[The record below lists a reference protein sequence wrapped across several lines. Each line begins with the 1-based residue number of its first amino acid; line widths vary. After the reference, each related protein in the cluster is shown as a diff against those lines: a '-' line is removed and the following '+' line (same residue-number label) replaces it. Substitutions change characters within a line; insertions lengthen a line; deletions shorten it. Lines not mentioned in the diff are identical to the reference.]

1 MPKLKLIQNGT
12 IVSVTLNENEGQKE
26 SVEEF
31 ILKQLKQ
38 SGRQGISL
46 GTLGNRIHNEFQ
58 DFKPRDY
65 GYSQFKQYM
74 MSTPEC
80 RIWKTWVSRSGHIM
94 KNDENRRVENYG
106 AGCMKT
112 FVMG

>member
-1 MPKLKLIQNGT
+1 M
-12 IVSVTLNENEGQKE
+12 
-26 SVEEF
+26 EEF

-74 MSTPEC
+74 MS
-80 RIWKTWVSRSGHIM
+80 IQNVSLEDVGEQIRAYYE
-94 KNDENRRVENYG
+94 K
-106 AGCMKT
+106 
-112 FVMG
+112 

>member
-1 MPKLKLIQNGT
+1 MRRYGYSLLSKFLETLPKLKLIQNGT

-74 MSTPEC
+74 MS
-80 RIWKTWVSRSGHIM
+80 IQNVSLEDVGEQIRAYYE
-94 KNDENRRVENYG
+94 K
-106 AGCMKT
+106 
-112 FVMG
+112 